1 MMITKEQLN
10 ELLSTG
16 MIEHVDVERFSII
29 ENEINILEQVYMI
42 LERQQDVVKVA
53 KIIKSM
59 IEQRKSLTS
68 QKFLN
73 EVE

>member
-29 ENEINILEQVYMI
+29 ENEINILKQVYMI
-42 LERQQDVVKVA
+42 LERNQDVVKVA

>member
-1 MMITKEQLN
+1 MITKEQLN

-29 ENEINILEQVYMI
+29 ENEINILEQIILI
-42 LERQQDVVKVA
+42 LERNQDVVKVA

-73 EVE
+73 EVK